1 MNDTDTSNKPSKL
14 TGGIAAVGAVVVGT
28 ISYIGGMVYMAIDL
42 GTWLYRSMFAR
53 KVRFGREALY
63 IQLVRVGIR
72 SIGIICLVSL
82 CIGLILVLQMAP
94 PLQEFGQVDKVAN
107 VNAVAIIRE
116 LGPLIS
122 AIVLTG
128 FAGASIAAELG
139 PLISAIVLTGFAG
152 ASIAAELGT
161 MVVGEEIEALESM
174 ALNPVRFLVV
184 PRVLATVVG
193 LVVLACFADV
203 VALGSGAFVGV
214 FLLDIAPGVYW
225 ANTLEQAKLIDFITG
240 LVKAGVFGL
249 LIGLIACYNGL
260 KVTGGAAG
268 VGKATTTTV
277 VHAIVSIICA
287 DLIFTALFYLLG
299 WV

>member
-1 MNDTDTSNKPSKL
+1 MNSGLGNFVMNDTSAPSKPSRL
-14 TGGIAAVGAVVVGT
+14 FTAVNAVGCIVVNT
-28 ISYIGGMVYMAIDL
+28 ISYIGGMVYLAVDL
-42 GTWLYRSMFAR
+42 FSWVIRALLGR
-53 KVRFGREALY
+53 KIRFGREALY
-63 IQLVRVGIR
+63 IQIVRVGIR

-94 PLQEFGQVDKVAN
+94 PLTEFGQTDKVAN
-107 VNAVAIIRE
+107 VNAVAIIR
-116 LGPLIS
+116 
-122 AIVLTG
+122 
-128 FAGASIAAELG
+128 ELG

-184 PRVLATVVG
+184 PRVLASIVG
-193 LVVLACFADV
+193 LIVLAVFADV
-203 VALGSGAFVGV
+203 VALSSGAVVGIG
-214 FLLDIAPGVYW
+214 LLDIAPGVYW
-225 ANTLEQAKLIDFITG
+225 SNTLEQAKMIDFITG
-240 LVKAGVFGL
+240 LLKAGVFGM

-268 VGKATTTTV
+268 VGRATTTTV

-287 DLIFTALFYLLG
+287 DLVFTALFYVLG
-299 WV
+299 WT